1 MAKPIKLIKR
11 VEFTEEQKK
20 SQSLESLISEVA
32 QNKDSLLDTLQLV
45 QELHNSGILAAINSL
60 VKAKE
65 EVEKSLLTK

>member
-45 QELHNSGILAAINSL
+45 QELHNSGILAGH
-60 VKAKE
+60 
-65 EVEKSLLTK
+65 